1 MLNAPLHFS
10 DNPNISIFRPRPL
23 RVHVDRPAG
32 QEWLNGSLVWAT
44 DEAHELLY
52 LFPRECPRIVFWSLP
67 ETTQQ
72 DKELW
77 MGEATSSTAIA
88 CIEQAWLSR
97 FNLGQV
103 YRYEL
108 PADCFEYTGEVGMW
122 VCRTDV
128 IPVSLTHFSR
138 LPAELAERNIA
149 LRVFDRLTPLKNIW
163 QSTLHA
169 SGIRL
174 RNAQD
179 WGKPGWTHSKPGRQV
194 II

>member
-1 MLNAPLHFS
+1 MRLFHFS
-10 DNPNISIFRPRPL
+10 DSPDISIFKPRPI

-52 LFPRECPRIVFWSLP
+52 LFPRECPRIVFWPLP
-67 ETTQQ
+67 NTNRVDLEQ
-72 DKELW
+72 W
-77 MGEATSSTAIA
+77 MGNNSHATAIA
-88 CIEQAWLSR
+88 CIEHAWLSR
-97 FNLGQV
+97 FQNGKV

-108 PADCFEYTGEVGMW
+108 PVDHFEPTGEVGMW
-122 VCRTDV
+122 VSRTNV
-128 IPVSLTHFSR
+128 IPTGLKVISNLD
-138 LPAELAERNIA
+138 AELISRNIT
-149 LRVFDRLTPLKNIW
+149 LRVMERLTPLKSIW
-163 QSTLHA
+163 LTSLHA

-194 II
+194 IV